1 MSDAGARSAA
11 PLVAHVIHRLDVG
24 GMENGLVNL
33 INHMPAE
40 AYRHA
45 IVCMTEC
52 TEFRRRIRRD
62 DVILHS
68 LGKRDG
74 KDLGVHRRLWR
85 VLRSLRADIA
95 HTRNLATLEAQVTA
109 AVAGIHARVHGEHGW
124 DVGDP
129 NGANARNRRLRRI
142 VRPLVGQYVALSQH
156 QVDYLRTAIG
166 VPPARLMHIY
176 NGVDIARFAPRA
188 NHPAGPAPW
197 PEGFAP
203 PGTVVIGAVMRMQPV
218 KAPQHLADAFIALR
232 ERAPDAFADLRLVI
246 VGDGPLQDSV
256 SRSLAEAGVA
266 EQAWLPGSRD
276 DVPDLMRATDIFV
289 VPSLAEGICN
299 TILEAMASGLP
310 VIATDVGG
318 NPDLVQPG
326 LTGTLVP
333 ASNPDALATALAAY
347 ATDPARR
354 RREGGLARAR
364 AEQHFSMEAMVRGY
378 LNVYA
383 RALGGGV

>member
-1 MSDAGARSAA
+1 MSEAAPARSV

-33 INHMPAE
+33 INHMPPE

-52 TEFRRRIRRD
+52 TDFRQRIRRD
-62 DVILHS
+62 DVTLHG
-68 LGKRDG
+68 LGKHEG

-85 VLRSLRADIA
+85 VLRSLRPDIA

-109 AVAGIHARVHGEHGW
+109 ALAGVQARVHGEHGW

-129 NGANARNRRLRRI
+129 DGSSSRNRWLRRI
-142 VRPLVGQYVALSQH
+142 VRPLVGQYIALSRH
-156 QVDYLRTAIG
+156 QVEYLRGAIG
-166 VPPARLMHIY
+166 VRPERLMQIY
-176 NGVDIARFAPRA
+176 NGVDITRFAPRDA
-188 NHPAGPAPW
+188 DDTPPSPW

-203 PGTVVIGAVMRMQPV
+203 PGAVVIGAVMRMQPV
-218 KAPQHLADAFIALR
+218 KAPQHLAQAFIALR
-232 ERAPDAFADLRLVI
+232 DRLPEVFPDLRLVI
-246 VGDGPLQDSV
+246 VGDGMLRDSV
-256 SRSLAEAGVA
+256 SRTLAEAGVA
-266 EQAWLPGSRD
+266 EQTWLPGNRD
-276 DVPDLMRATDIFV
+276 DVPDLMRAMDIFV

-326 LTGTLVP
+326 ITGTLVP
-333 ASNPDALATALAAY
+333 ASDPGALAGALAAY
-347 ATDPARR
+347 ITDPDRR
-354 RREGGLARAR
+354 RREGQAARTR
-364 AEQHFSMEAMVRGY
+364 AETQFSMEAMVQGY
-378 LNVYA
+378 MTAYA
-383 RALGGGV
+383 RALGATP